1 MKNPNGYGSV
11 FKLSGNRRKPWAVRI
26 TTGWNDKGK
35 QEYEYLDYFTSRQLA
50 MIALA
55 NYNSNPYDL
64 TKGKVKFSQIYDWF
78 IKEKYP
84 DGPTQ
89 KQRSNFLGYQASYR
103 ESESLHD
110 MTFAEIRKKDLQDIV
125 NNCKKSH
132 GTKRKLKVLYG
143 GMYKYAMEH
152 DLVVKDYSTFVDLG
166 KNNSGTSRK
175 PFTRE
180 EVSVL
185 WNNVERDEFIKNI
198 LILIYTGLRPG
209 EIVEIK
215 TKNVNLEER
224 YLRGGFKTDA
234 GTNRLIPIHKR
245 ILPFVKE
252 KVEQG
257 SEYLVTKKNGTS
269 MSYHNFYRDNF
280 AKTMEQLQMDHLPHN
295 CRHTF
300 ATMMDNADAN
310 KISVRR
316 IMGHASKD
324 ITDKVYTHKD
334 IIELTKAIDLLD

>member
-11 FKLSGNRRKPWAVRI
+11 FELSGNRRKPWAVRI

-35 QEYEYLDYFTSRQLA
+35 QEYAYLSYHESRTKA
-50 MIALA
+50 MMALA
-55 NYNSNPYDL
+55 EYNKNPYDL
-64 TKGKVKFSQIYDWF
+64 TKGRVKFSQIYDWF
-78 IKEKYP
+78 IKDKYP
-84 DGPTQ
+84 DGPTE

-103 ESESLHD
+103 ESKNLHD
-110 MTFAEIRKKDLQDIV
+110 MAFAEIRKKDLQNVV

-143 GMYKYAMEH
+143 GMYKYAMEN

-166 KNNSGTSRK
+166 KNNSGSSRK
-175 PFTRE
+175 PFTEKERE
-180 EVSVL
+180 QL
-185 WNNVERDEFIKNI
+185 WKNVERDEFIKNI

-209 EIVEIK
+209 EVIEVK
-215 TKNVNLEER
+215 TESVNLEEH

-245 ILPFVKE
+245 IFPFIKK

-257 SEYLVTKKNGTS
+257 NEYLITKKDGTS

-280 AKTMEQLQMDHLPHN
+280 VKTMEQLGMDHLPHD

-300 ATMMDNADAN
+300 ATMMDNAGAN
-310 KISVRR
+310 KTSIRR
-316 IMGHASKD
+316 IIGHASKD

-334 IIELTKAIDLLD
+334 IEELKKAIDLLD